1 MDIFNELNQIVR
13 KAFDDDEIQLTP
25 ETTADDVEGWDSLSH
40 TNLVTMIERHFQV
53 SFKSIEIMKWKN
65 VGQMAESIKM
75 KLEQKA

>member
-40 TNLVTMIERHFQV
+40 TNLVTMIERHFQI